1 MFATPDLTNLKPA
14 IFSKK
19 INKGK
24 SILFSNNISLVW
36 DKTKSIDI
44 INILK
49 NIIFN
54 SIDSKK
60 SFYSNSIGQFS
71 FYLWKKNNSFLLW
84 LTNYSGIEQG
94 GYCNKIQ
101 KIEINIPKNINKIKI
116 IENYNN
122 SNVSINKNK
131 INMQIIIRNL
141 SIWECINFEYK

>member
-1 MFATPDLTNLKPA
+1 M
-14 IFSKK
+14 
-19 INKGK
+19 
-24 SILFSNNISLVW
+24 
-36 DKTKSIDI
+36 
-44 INILK
+44 
-49 NIIFN
+49 
-54 SIDSKK
+54 
-60 SFYSNSIGQFS
+60 
-71 FYLWKKNNSFLLW
+71 W

-101 KIEINIPKNINKIKI
+101 KIEINIHKNINKIKI